1 MTSGTLIVLSG
12 RMNLLPRTVTG
23 IPQTIS
29 ITMENENEPTPPPVY
44 TNIDD
49 DTLQLI
55 EVALNCMMQLSD
67 VQMDEAA
74 RENVVL
80 IADEIAARFAISAMH
95 VEEEVTDDG
104 ETIYKPRGGVFNDLD
119 DAEEPEEEDKTLD

>member
-1 MTSGTLIVLSG
+1 MTSGTLIVLNG
-12 RMNLLPRTVTG
+12 RMNLLPRTVTE

-119 DAEEPEEEDKTLD
+119 DSEPEDKTLD

>member
-1 MTSGTLIVLSG
+1 MTSGTLIVLNG

-119 DAEEPEEEDKTLD
+119 DSEEDKTLD

>member
-1 MTSGTLIVLSG
+1 MTSGTLIVLNG

-67 VQMDEAA
+67 IEMDEAA

-119 DAEEPEEEDKTLD
+119 DSEEDKTLD

>member
-1 MTSGTLIVLSG
+1 MTSGTLIVLNG
-12 RMNLLPRTVTG
+12 RMNLLPRTVNL

-67 VQMDEAA
+67 VQMDESA
-74 RENVVL
+74 RENVVM

-95 VEEEVTDDG
+95 VVEEVTDDG

-119 DAEEPEEEDKTLD
+119 EEPEEEDKTLD

>member
-1 MTSGTLIVLSG
+1 MTSGTLIVLNG

-119 DAEEPEEEDKTLD
+119 DSEPEDKTLD

>member
-1 MTSGTLIVLSG
+1 
-12 RMNLLPRTVTG
+12 RMNLLPRTVNL

-67 VQMDEAA
+67 VQMNESA
-74 RENVVL
+74 RENVV
-80 IADEIAARFAISAMH
+80 
-95 VEEEVTDDG
+95 DDS
-104 ETIYKPRGGVFNDLD
+104 R
-119 DAEEPEEEDKTLD
+119 

>member
-1 MTSGTLIVLSG
+1 MTSGTLIILNG
-12 RMNLLPRTVTG
+12 RINLLPRTDPV

-67 VQMDEAA
+67 VQMDESA
-74 RENVVL
+74 RENVVM

-119 DAEEPEEEDKTLD
+119 EEPEEEDKTLD